1 MIDRRCQQ
9 TQIERERSER
19 MRVEHLFENESKL
32 VENYVHIHHTL
43 IFKAAGCFFDA
54 ATFLL
59 SDVSP

>member
-1 MIDRRCQQ
+1 
-9 TQIERERSER
+9 
-19 MRVEHLFENESKL
+19 MRVEHVFENESKL